1 MLTTG
6 ERLDALITDNDKT
19 KPEVADALQ
28 ISRMQL
34 YKWRNDKA
42 EMTIDKLRAIC
53 EYFQVSADYLLGLPP
68 DLNWPRI
75 EKN

>member
-19 KPEVADALQ
+19 KPEVTNALQ